1 MRTCSSSRRA
11 GCVALAAC
19 LLAAAPAAAQ
29 AVHVGDVVRF
39 LVTNQS
45 VDTGEAGRD
54 RAAAAAAS
62 DTIGRAL
69 LAAVSTLPTSASSA
83 GFVYRFNPALGTLER
98 TSVSFGPDVVERA
111 STSGRGRIAIGGTWQ

>member
-19 LLAAAPAAAQ
+19 LLAAAPAGAQ

-54 RAAAAAAS
+54 PAAAAAAS

-69 LAAVSTLPTSASSA
+69 LAAVSTVPTGAASA
-83 GFVYRFNPALGTLER
+83 G
-98 TSVSFGPDVVERA
+98 VVVPLHPPPRA
-111 STSGRGRIAIGGTWQ
+111 PGAGGAPS